1 MIYEH
6 NVKIDIPVFK
16 IDSKVAYQTVRR
28 PTVFEKSVLQL
39 FAKHS
44 EQLGD
49 YSLEYIAKQMKV
61 NSVFFVEALRYLSG
75 FKAVEFLY
83 DNTISDGAA
92 LKCNDILITTDG
104 REFLAKNALP
114 SKSKN
119 TTERTYYHPL
129 SGTLIGKN
137 QIKIDSYPDVKCLP
151 SEGMGV
157 MLSTVEPLVDEK
169 IHLEWEKRPNERVKS
184 IESVFSGELR
194 DRKTFKIDI
203 SHNGNVV
210 ILSNDNDFSRWIE
223 AAEAEYLWQF
233 LVSPTFTTESSNPA
247 FRVDWRQVRDLAPIK
262 KTSDLIVKQKPYYL
276 FSLVNTIKTDDVI
289 IVLDPSEETTL
300 VDKVLTLK
308 ESPVELDSG
317 VDALIKTKPKEGSVL
332 KRGLCEVSY
341 RGQPRLVD
349 LALLVES
356 NGKINELEHFL
367 LTSNDINIIIFSAVI
382 CVQQAIERLPSVYM
396 PQVVEYYEK
405 MKKLNTEV
413 SPHHFRKKAKL
424 LRSKEEVVSYAQLFN
439 EQNIQLDA
447 LTPECAVTLINNA
460 IIKREPTS
468 SLSISKTLAELA
480 DVYTSLRNKTGQDLL
495 SLNNF
500 DLLKLNVARYKLLH
514 SLHYHVNVF
523 REILLNPS
531 IFSCSDLAVLE
542 DKLTKALAHF
552 SIQYADPQK
561 INKRIIIIDTNCLM
575 HSLHL
580 LDKIK
585 HSDELKIPV
594 TVTHELDRLKNDKNE
609 EGEWT
614 DTAKR
619 ARAAINRLNELNSY
633 EPSHIE
639 LVEKMDRSSLDSPDI
654 HILSVA
660 VYFRLCNSLLLT
672 DDKNLRNMANAEGI
686 VNKSTQ
692 EYLTSSAGKQ
702 SKKRKRK

>member
-1 MIYEH
+1 VIYEH

-49 YSLEYIAKQMKV
+49 YSLEDIAKQMKV

-83 DNTISDGAA
+83 DYTISDGVA
-92 LKCNDILITTDG
+92 LKCNHILITTDG

-119 TTERTYYHPL
+119 TTETTYYHPL

-157 MLSTVEPLVDEK
+157 TLSAVEPLVDEK
-169 IHLEWEKRPNERVKS
+169 IHLDWGKKPNERVKS

-194 DRKTFKIDI
+194 DRKTLKIDI
-203 SHNGNVV
+203 NHNGNIT
-210 ILSNDNDFSRWIE
+210 ILSNDNDLSRWLE

-233 LVSPTFTTESSNPA
+233 LVSPIFTKNYNNQP
-247 FRVDWRQVRDLAPIK
+247 FKIDWAQVHAVAAVVK
-262 KTSDLIVKQKPYYL
+262 VNDLIVKQKPHYL
-276 FSLVNTIKTDDVI
+276 FSLVDRIKTDVATVI
-289 IVLDPSEETTL
+289 LAPSQEISL
-300 VDKVLTLK
+300 VDKILTIN
-308 ESPVELDSG
+308 ECPIEFDGGVE
-317 VDALIKTKPKEGSVL
+317 ALIISKSKEGSEL
-332 KRGLCEVSY
+332 KTGLSEVSY
-341 RGQPRLVD
+341 RGQPREID
-349 LALLVES
+349 LALLVQS
-356 NGKINELEHFL
+356 DKKVNEFEQFL
-367 LTSNDINIIIFSAVI
+367 LTNEDINVVIFSAVI
-382 CVQQAIERLPSVYM
+382 DTEQAVERLPSSYM

-405 MKKLNTEV
+405 MKKLVHNLPPRSFKSKV
-413 SPHHFRKKAKL
+413 KL
-424 LRSKEEVVSYAQLFN
+424 LRNKEEVTNYVQLFN
-439 EQNIQLDA
+439 DQEIPLDN
-447 LTPECAVTLINNA
+447 LTRECAISLIDRA
-460 IIKREPTS
+460 ITKSDPVS
-468 SLSISKTLAELA
+468 SLSISNTLAELA
-480 DVYTSLRNKTGQDLL
+480 DFYVSLKNKTGQDLL
-495 SLNNF
+495 SLNNY
-500 DLLKLNVARYKLLH
+500 DLLKLNAAHYKLLH
-514 SLHYHVNVF
+514 SLRDHINVLHG
-523 REILLNPS
+523 ILCSS
-531 IFSCSDLAVLE
+531 IFNNSNLATLK
-542 DKLTKALAHF
+542 DKVEKALAHF
-552 SIQYADPQK
+552 VAQYEDPQK
-561 INKRIIIIDTNCLM
+561 VNKRIIVIDTNCLM
-575 HSLHL
+575 HSLHF

-585 HSDELKIPV
+585 PSDQLKIPN
-594 TVTHELDRLKNDKNE
+594 TVLRELDGLKNDKNVD
-609 EGEWT
+609 GEWT

-619 ARAAINRLNELNSY
+619 ARAAIKRLNECKSY

-639 LVEKMDRSSLDSPDI
+639 LVEKMDRASLDSPDI

-660 VYFRLCNSLLLT
+660 VYYRLCSSLLLT

-686 VNKSTQ
+686 VNQSTQ
-692 EYLTSSAGKQ
+692 EYLASTSNKK